1 MDYEFLTE
9 DLWGNA
15 IWRYFAAIGV
25 VLIGFLIA
33 KFAEIGVRAVGKRHE
48 KKDENAFSLFY
59 QALGD
64 SLGAIGMAIGFR
76 FGVELILFPGKLENI
91 ADVAGSIFLVLAF
104 GMFVLRL
111 VGIPEFFMRQ
121 HAQKDDTRMDEML
134 VPLIG
139 RTLRVVV
146 IAVIVLQIFQ
156 IISGKDMTTILAGLG
171 IASLAFG
178 LAAQE
183 SIGNLFGS
191 VFLFMNKPFE
201 IGERCNIDG
210 HDGVITEMGLTCT
223 RMERLDGHRVTI
235 PNGQLYKKTIHNI
248 GKRPFIRRIMNVTIT
263 YDTPPEKI
271 EEAVKILRDLMSKEG
286 DEEKA
291 KMNDP
296 INQGDFLPRV
306 YFNEFNA
313 DSLNIICIY
322 WYQPPA
328 YWDFLEHSQ
337 WLNLRIF
344 TEFGKAGIDFAF
356 PSQTIYLAG
365 DDRRPIHLP
374 GLDSGG
380 ANGGGDPSAGE
391 PPHGDPGNPAGSGNA
406 NSGIGNTG
414 GAGPSAEKG

>member
-1 MDYEFLTE
+1 MELLEEQFLGNS
-9 DLWGNA
+9 LWQY
-15 IWRYFAAIGV
+15 IMAAICIVAGYV
-25 VLIGFLIA
+25 IA
-33 KFAEIGVRAVGKRHE
+33 KFVGMGLRTAGKKAKQEDADTAMSVFYEAVAKG
-48 KKDENAFSLFY
+48 
-59 QALGD
+59 
-64 SLGAIGMAIGFR
+64 LGAIGMSIGLRVAVGFIVFPGR
-76 FGVELILFPGKLENI
+76 LEDIADTAAAVLIVMAFGVMVLHLVSVPEY
-91 ADVAGSIFLVLAF
+91 FL
-104 GMFVLRL
+104 RKN
-111 VGIPEFFMRQ
+111 
-121 HAQKDDTRMDEML
+121 AQKEDTRMDEML

-139 RTLRVVV
+139 RTMRVVV

-156 IISGKDMTTILAGLG
+156 IISGKDITTILAGLG

-183 SIGNLFGS
+183 SIGNIFGS

-223 RMERLDGHRVTI
+223 RMERLDGHLVTI

-248 GKRPFIRRIMNVTIT
+248 GKRPFIRRIMNVTVT
-263 YDTPPEKI
+263 YDTKPEKI
-271 EEAVKILRDLMSKEG
+271 EEAVNILRDLISKDG

-337 WLNLRIF
+337 WLNLKIF
-344 TEFGKAGIDFAF
+344 SAFGEAGIDFAF

-365 DDRRPIHLP
+365 DDNRPINLP
-374 GLDSGG
+374 GMESLGG
-380 ANGGGDPSAGE
+380 KGPQGDPSAG
-391 PPHGDPGNPAGSGNA
+391 PPPQSTNPPSSGGSQG
-406 NSGIGNTG
+406 GIGNDYGDTG
-414 GAGPSAEKG
+414 ATGEDK

>member
-1 MDYEFLTE
+1 MNYDFLTN
-9 DLWGNA
+9 DLLGNPV
-15 IWRYFAAIGV
+15 WRYFAGLGAV
-25 VLIGFLIA
+25 VAGWLIA
-33 KFAEIGVRAVGKRHE
+33 KVVAIGVRAAAKRHE
-48 KKDENAFSLFY
+48 DEDNDALGLFY
-59 QALGD
+59 KALSE
-64 SLGAIGMAIGFR
+64 SLGPIGMAIGFR
-76 FGVELILFPGKLENI
+76 FGVELIVFPGKLENI
-91 ADVAGSIFLVLAF
+91 ADIAASIILVLAF

-111 VGIPEFFMRQ
+111 VGIPEYFMRR

-156 IISGKDMTTILAGLG
+156 ILSGKEITTILAGLG

-183 SIGNLFGS
+183 SIGNIFGS

-210 HDGVITEMGLTCT
+210 HDGVITDMGLSCT
-223 RMERLDGHRVTI
+223 RMDRLDGHKVTI

-248 GKRPFIRRIMNVTIT
+248 GKRPFIRRILNVTIT
-263 YDTPPEKI
+263 YDTKPEKI
-271 EEAVKILRDLMSKEG
+271 EEAVKILRDLMSKDG

-291 KMNDP
+291 KMNEP
-296 INQGDFLPRV
+296 INQGDLLPRV

-328 YWDFLEHSQ
+328 YWDFMEHSQ
-337 WLNLRIF
+337 WLNLKIF
-344 TEFGKAGIDFAF
+344 KAFGEAGIDFAF
-356 PSQTIYLAG
+356 PSQTVYLAG
-365 DDRRPIHLP
+365 DDNRPLNIP
-374 GLDSGG
+374 GLTGPG
-380 ANGGGDPSAGE
+380 NVGGDGFME
-391 PPHGDPGNPAGSGNA
+391 PKA
-406 NSGIGNTG
+406 
-414 GAGPSAEKG
+414 